1 MRVPSGR
8 SGGTNPGPA
17 LGVGAVVNNVQPAP
31 KGGVKGITTNRPSV
45 RPSSSS
51 TPRTNKTGTSSG
63 GPSAGNTIASAPPGT
78 GPVGT
83 TMPPSLASRGLA
95 GSITQAQLRASLQPQ
110 GNYMSLSGGP
120 SDKKRRRGSY

>member
-17 LGVGAVVNNVQPAP
+17 LGVGAVVNNVQAPP

-45 RPSSSS
+45 RPRAPSEQ
-51 TPRTNKTGTSSG
+51 RANKTGTG
-63 GPSAGNTIASAPPGT
+63 NGVSAGNPIASAPPGT

-83 TMPPSLASRGLA
+83 TQPVPLASGLA

-120 SDKKRRRGSY
+120 SDKKRRRSY